1 MIFRGKVGTIS
12 RSNCQEENIRKERNK
27 MSDYMIRATAAD
39 SQIRAFAITSKELV
53 EEARKRHN
61 TSPVVTAALGRLMSG
76 AVMMGSMMKGEKDL
90 LTIQVKGDG
99 PMRGMTVTADA
110 AGNVKGY
117 PYVPDVILPANA
129 KGKLDVAGALGAGTL
144 SVIKDM
150 GLKEPYIGQT
160 LLQTGEIAEDLTY
173 YFATSEQIPSSVGLG
188 VLMNKDNTVRQA
200 GGFLIQLM
208 PFAEDEV
215 IDRLERN
222 LANVTSVTAMLDQG
236 LTPEQMLDLLL
247 EGMEPEINDTVAVQ
261 FACNCNRHRIEKVLI
276 SLGKKELRDIIEEG
290 QEIEINCHFCNTK
303 YKFSV
308 EEVKQLYHKS
318 K

>member
-160 LLQTGEIAEDLTY
+160 TLQTSEIAEDLTY
-173 YFATSEQIPSSVGLG
+173 YFAASEQVPSAVGLG
-188 VLMNKDNTVRQA
+188 VLMNKENTVEQA
-200 GGFLIQLM
+200 GGFIIQLM
-208 PFAEDEV
+208 PFAEESV
-215 IDRLERN
+215 IERLEKKV
-222 LANVTSVTAMLDQG
+222 AEVTSVTSLLAQGYNPEMILEKLLGEFGLEITDQM
-236 LTPEQMLDLLL
+236 P
-247 EGMEPEINDTVAVQ
+247 AQ
-261 FACNCNRHRIEKVLI
+261 FFCNCSKERVEKALASI
-276 SLGKKELRDIIEEG
+276 SKEEMDDIIKGGEP
-290 QEIEINCHFCNTK
+290 IEVNCDFCNTHYTFDIDELK
-303 YKFSV
+303 
-308 EEVKQLYHKS
+308 EIRN
-318 K
+318 

>member
-160 LLQTGEIAEDLTY
+160 TLQTSEIAEDLTY
-173 YFATSEQIPSSVGLG
+173 YFAASEQVPSAVGLG
-188 VLMNKDNTVRQA
+188 VLMNKENTVEQA
-200 GGFLIQLM
+200 GGFIIQLM
-208 PFAEDEV
+208 PFAEESV
-215 IDRLERN
+215 IERLEKKV
-222 LANVTSVTAMLDQG
+222 AEVTSVTSLLAQGYNPEMILEKLLGEFGLEITDQM
-236 LTPEQMLDLLL
+236 P
-247 EGMEPEINDTVAVQ
+247 AQ
-261 FACNCNRHRIEKVLI
+261 FFCNCSKERVEKALASI
-276 SLGKKELRDIIEEG
+276 SKEEMDDIIKDGEP
-290 QEIEINCHFCNTK
+290 IEVNCDFCNTHYTFDIDELK
-303 YKFSV
+303 
-308 EEVKQLYHKS
+308 EIRN
-318 K
+318 

>member
-160 LLQTGEIAEDLTY
+160 TLQTSEIAEDLTY
-173 YFATSEQIPSSVGLG
+173 YFAASEQVPSAVGLG
-188 VLMNKDNTVRQA
+188 VLMNKENTVEQA
-200 GGFLIQLM
+200 GGFIIQLM
-208 PFAEDEV
+208 PFAEESV
-215 IDRLERN
+215 IERLEKKV
-222 LANVTSVTAMLDQG
+222 AEVTSVTSLLAQGYNPEKILEKLLGEFGLEITDQM
-236 LTPEQMLDLLL
+236 P
-247 EGMEPEINDTVAVQ
+247 AQ
-261 FACNCNRHRIEKVLI
+261 FFCNCSKERVEKALASI
-276 SLGKKELRDIIEEG
+276 SKEEMDDIIKDGEP
-290 QEIEINCHFCNTK
+290 IEVNCDFCNTHYTFDIDELK
-303 YKFSV
+303 
-308 EEVKQLYHKS
+308 EIRN
-318 K
+318 

>member
-160 LLQTGEIAEDLTY
+160 ILQTSEIAEDLTY
-173 YFATSEQIPSSVGLG
+173 YFAASEQVPSAVGLG
-188 VLMNKDNTVRQA
+188 VLMNKENTVEQA
-200 GGFLIQLM
+200 GGFIIQLM
-208 PFAEDEV
+208 PFAEESV
-215 IDRLERN
+215 IERLEKKV
-222 LANVTSVTAMLDQG
+222 AEVTSVTSLLAQGYNPEMILEKLLGEFGLEITDQM
-236 LTPEQMLDLLL
+236 P
-247 EGMEPEINDTVAVQ
+247 AQ
-261 FACNCNRHRIEKVLI
+261 FFCNCSKERVEKALASI
-276 SLGKKELRDIIEEG
+276 SKEEMDDIIKDGEP
-290 QEIEINCHFCNTK
+290 IEVNCDFCNTHYTFDIDELK
-303 YKFSV
+303 
-308 EEVKQLYHKS
+308 EIRN
-318 K
+318 

>member
-76 AVMMGSMMKGEKDL
+76 AVMMGSMMKGERDL

-160 LLQTGEIAEDLTY
+160 TLQTSEIAEDLTY
-173 YFATSEQIPSSVGLG
+173 YFAASEQVPSAVGLG
-188 VLMNKDNTVRQA
+188 VLMNKENTVEQA
-200 GGFLIQLM
+200 GGFIIQLM
-208 PFAEDEV
+208 PFAEESV
-215 IDRLERN
+215 IERLEKKV
-222 LANVTSVTAMLDQG
+222 AEVTSVTSLLAQGYNPEMILEKLLGEFGLEITDQM
-236 LTPEQMLDLLL
+236 P
-247 EGMEPEINDTVAVQ
+247 AQ
-261 FACNCNRHRIEKVLI
+261 FFCNCSKERVEKALASI
-276 SLGKKELRDIIEEG
+276 SKEEMDDIIKDGEP
-290 QEIEINCHFCNTK
+290 IEVNCDFCNTHYTFDIDELK
-303 YKFSV
+303 
-308 EEVKQLYHKS
+308 EIRN
-318 K
+318 